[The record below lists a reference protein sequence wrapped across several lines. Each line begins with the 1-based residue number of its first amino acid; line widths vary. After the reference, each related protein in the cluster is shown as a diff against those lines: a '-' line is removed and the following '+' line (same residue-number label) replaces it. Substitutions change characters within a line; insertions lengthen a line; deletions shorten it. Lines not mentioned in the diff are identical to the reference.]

1 MMISTRGR
9 YALRVMVD
17 LAENG
22 GDHRLLSLREI
33 SERLGIS
40 RKYLESIMN
49 TLVKADLVV
58 SQPGKTGGYRLS
70 RPPQDLTAE
79 EILAPAEGTIC
90 PVSCVDEGCEEA
102 CPERV
107 DCPTLPLWEGL
118 DRTIRSYL
126 SSVRLSD
133 LIRP

>member
-22 GDHRLLSLREI
+22 GEERLLSLREI

-58 SQPGKTGGYRLS
+58 SHPGKTGGYRLS
-70 RPPQDLTAE
+70 RSPRDLTAE
-79 EILAPAEGTIC
+79 EILEHYFTGA
-90 PVSCVDEGCEEA
+90 
-102 CPERV
+102 RV
-107 DCPTLPLWEGL
+107 TDAIP
-118 DRTIRSYL
+118 
-126 SSVRLSD
+126 
-133 LIRP
+133 